1 MDSNLS
7 VFFLL
12 QIFLV
17 IIQNLI
23 FLQAGLLA
31 NKALYE
37 ELFQFCI
44 LTQETLEEGLD
55 YLKKALEIER
65 CVQPLKQNS
74 WIESHLVK
82 FGFYIKLFYV

>member
-1 MDSNLS
+1 
-7 VFFLL
+7 
-12 QIFLV
+12 
-17 IIQNLI
+17 
-23 FLQAGLLA
+23 LA

-55 YLKKALEIER
+55 YLQKALEIER

-82 FGFYIKLFYV
+82 FRFYTKLFYV